1 VDYGQVFNILG
12 LSVGIIGAFM
22 VFINSPQIKNSVII
36 HSDEEINRLH
46 QVDKRKN
53 KLAKFGMLLVTAAFI
68 FQLIATLI

>member
-1 VDYGQVFNILG
+1 MDYGQVFNILG